1 MPLSGSLSR
10 SEAAARTA
18 DAPTD
23 AEVVR
28 GPVSNAAVERPESW
42 FDQAKAV
49 LLKDLRAE
57 LRNRA
62 ALNSI
67 LLFSITTL
75 VVVGFSVSVKAP
87 PVSVKAAL
95 LWVVLFFAAFSG
107 LSHVFI
113 HEEESGTVMALRLAA
128 SPAAVYAGKLAF
140 NLLLLGVIALVVVP
154 AFFLML
160 SIPFTR
166 PALLFAVLAGGCLG
180 LGAAATI
187 VAAIIAKARGKGALY
202 GALGFPIL
210 LPLLFIA
217 LHGTLGTMAG
227 APTDQIVPDVIGLYA
242 FGIMLITASAVL
254 FPYIW
259 ED

>member
-1 MPLSGSLSR
+1 LSSSLSPT
-10 SEAAARTA
+10 EVAAPATELLEGHHGA
-18 DAPTD
+18 GVCLVDGTVTSA
-23 AEVVR
+23 
-28 GPVSNAAVERPESW
+28 GW
-42 FDQAKAV
+42 LDQAKAV

-62 ALNSI
+62 AVNSI

-75 VVVGFSVSVKAP
+75 VIVGFSVSVKAP
-87 PVSVKAAL
+87 TEQVKAAL

-113 HEEESGTVMALRLAA
+113 HEEEARTVIALRLAA
-128 SPAAVYAGKLAF
+128 SPGAIYAGKLAF

-160 SIPFTR
+160 AVPLDR
-166 PALLFAVLAGGCLG
+166 PLLMLGVLTGGCLG
-180 LGAAATI
+180 LAAAATI

-210 LPLLFIA
+210 MPLMLIA
-217 LHGTLGTMAG
+217 LHGTRAAMSDMPVKQAL
-227 APTDQIVPDVIGLYA
+227 PDVVGLYA
-242 FGIMLITASAVL
+242 FGIMLITASVLL
-254 FPYIW
+254 FPYVW